1 MKFGLLKSKIEKML
15 IESYKNDAIKRDVFV
30 FNELIVKNKNLS
42 KLYYLYDE
50 LNSNKGL
57 NESLAN
63 EFVNQSVIIYE
74 NTINKIKPSELKEI
88 QMWVGHIKCENQY
101 KEIDNFFTD
110 NVTNLV
116 EKIQSKNVILETIS
130 KTPNS
135 NKEVTKV
142 PLKTMVDVAN
152 KTIESYL
159 NDLSESDKKDLKNML
174 TENEEVLKESFYTIK
189 GSVLGK
195 LEKIKESEQD
205 REVSEKINETINKVR
220 EESFDKI
227 SYLKLRKL
235 NESL

>member
-1 MKFGLLKSKIEKML
+1 MEFGLLKTKIEKML

-30 FNELIVKNKNLS
+30 FNEFIVKNKNLS

-130 KTPNS
+130 KVPNS

>member
-130 KTPNS
+130 KAPNS

>member
-130 KTPNS
+130 KVPNS

>member
-1 MKFGLLKSKIEKML
+1 MKFGLLKSKIENVL
-15 IESYKNDAIKRDVFV
+15 IESYSNNNIKKDLFV
-30 FNELIVKNKNLS
+30 FNELVVKNKNIS

-63 EFVNQSVIIYE
+63 EFINQSVIVYE
-74 NTINKIKPSELKEI
+74 NTINKVKPSELKEI

-101 KEIDNFFTD
+101 KEIDNFFTN
-110 NVTNLV
+110 NVTNLL
-116 EKIQSKNVILETIS
+116 EKIQSKNTIIETIT
-130 KTPNS
+130 KTPIVP
-135 NKEVTKV
+135 KEVVNV
-142 PLKTMVDVAN
+142 PFETIVDVAN
-152 KTIESYL
+152 NTIKTHIEE
-159 NDLSESDKKDLKNML
+159 LSESDKKELSNLL
-174 TENEEVLKESFYTIK
+174 TENDEVLKESFYTIK

-195 LEKIKESEQD
+195 LEKIKEGEQD
-205 REVSEKINETINKVR
+205 REVSEKINETINKVK

>member
-1 MKFGLLKSKIEKML
+1 MKFGLLKSKIENVL
-15 IESYKNDAIKRDVFV
+15 IESYSNNNIKKDLFV
-30 FNELIVKNKNLS
+30 FNELVVKNKNIS

-63 EFVNQSVIIYE
+63 EFINQSVIVYE
-74 NTINKIKPSELKEI
+74 NTINKVKPSELKEI

-101 KEIDNFFTD
+101 KEIDNFFTN
-110 NVTNLV
+110 NVTNLL
-116 EKIQSKNVILETIS
+116 EKIQSKNTILETIT
-130 KTPNS
+130 KTPIVP
-135 NKEVTKV
+135 KEVVNV
-142 PLKTMVDVAN
+142 PFETIVDVAN
-152 KTIESYL
+152 NTIKTHIEE
-159 NDLSESDKKDLKNML
+159 LSESDKKELSNLL
-174 TENEEVLKESFYTIK
+174 TENDEVLKESFYTIK

-195 LEKIKESEQD
+195 LEKIKEGEQD
-205 REVSEKINETINKVR
+205 REVSEKINETINKVK